1 MAGGTWGVRFGG
13 ISLPVGVRDQFAV
26 SKEHRTSLTDTAI
39 KNAKPGTKPVKLSD
53 GSGLFLLLTPE
64 GGRRWR
70 HR

>member
-1 MAGGTWGVRFGG
+1 
-13 ISLPVGVRDQFAV
+13 VGVRDQFAV

-39 KNAKPGTKPVKLSD
+39 KNAKPGTKPDKLSD

-70 HR
+70 YR